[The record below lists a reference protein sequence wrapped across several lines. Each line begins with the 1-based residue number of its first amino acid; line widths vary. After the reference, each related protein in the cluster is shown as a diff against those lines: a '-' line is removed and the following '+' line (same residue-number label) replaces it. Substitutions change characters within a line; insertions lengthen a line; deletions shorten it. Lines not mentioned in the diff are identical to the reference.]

1 MSSIYSPLVGG
12 EAALAS
18 AEQSLLPVD
27 YAATVAQGN
36 SSAGSSTSAGDG
48 VPGLGTAPLGSG
60 TLNTILSGGSP
71 IGDLLNSSGFGGV
84 FGGSNGGVMPGQQ
97 SGSTFS
103 RVVSVVLGLI
113 LIGGGIIMFRPEIGE
128 AARDAVIAG

>member
-1 MSSIYSPLVGG
+1 MSSIYSPLAGG

-27 YAATVAQGN
+27 YASTVAQGN
-36 SSAGSSTSAGDG
+36 SSAGSSTSAGDE

-60 TLNTILSGGSP
+60 TLNNILSGGTP
-71 IGDLLNSSGFGGV
+71 FGDLLKGSGFGGV
-84 FGGSNGGVMPGQQ
+84 FGGSNGEVMPGQ